1 METFPTKR
9 LLREPNV
16 NPFIPGVS
24 LVQSPKAKN
33 NDVTKEDSR
42 IDGGHTSETKTLP
55 TTTTTDTSN
64 KEKKAE
70 QGSTKKMES
79 EGDGTSKKRN
89 SCVQDHLRVFEDTQ
103 RS

>member
-9 LLREPNV
+9 LLRERNV
-16 NPFIPGVS
+16 NPFISGVS
-24 LVQSPKAKN
+24 VVQSPKAKN
-33 NDVTKEDSR
+33 NDVTTEDS
-42 IDGGHTSETKTLP
+42 GHTSETKTP
-55 TTTTTDTSN
+55 PTTTTTTTTTDTSK
-64 KEKKAE
+64 KERKAE
-70 QGSTKKMES
+70 LDSTNKIES